1 MTGFALARTNF
12 LARAPRAEGR
22 SQKAKRLLGFSP
34 FALCLLPLIVLLA
47 SATPARADVTAFLGL
62 SPTPENHLLRGFSGG
77 VSLII
82 IGFEFEYANLSEDDA
97 ERLPGLKTYSGNVLV
112 QTPTRTQLYATI
124 GAGGYQ
130 EKLGETQE
138 THAGINIG
146 GGVKIP
152 LLGPLRVRVDYRV
165 FQLRGAPIHSTYQ
178 RFYVGGNVAF

>member
-12 LARAPRAEGR
+12 LDRFP
-22 SQKAKRLLGFSP
+22 P
-34 FALCLLPLIVLLA
+34 FAFCLLPLILLLV

-62 SPTPENHLLRGFSGG
+62 SPTPDNHLLRGFSGG
-77 VSLII
+77 VSLIV

-97 ERLPGLKTYSGNVLV
+97 EQLPGLKTYSGNVLV
-112 QTPTRTQLYATI
+112 QTPTSTQLYATI

-130 EKLGETQE
+130 EKLGDTQE
-138 THAGINIG
+138 THVGINIG